1 MLSIHFCSRLLSCAT
16 STQFTTVVILHQNMH
31 QNGMS
36 DDDIHFRT
44 ALKNMQFARCMKE
57 DIALLMRHVQSSQ
70 GPSEMGHD
78 HFRDVSIITAWNA
91 NRDAIN
97 AERVRDFAKACELP
111 VRSFFSSDL
120 WGKNKDGASNC
131 QVQHLNDST
140 VDPGCWSTDHDKH
153 HAGVL
158 YLCVDMPVLLKYNE
172 ATELCAT
179 NGAAMTVVS
188 WDSHCMSCGKYT
200 LDTLYVKLANP
211 PRMTRLP
218 GLSENVIPFTK
229 MKKTV
234 RCTLPADDL
243 VVYVQRKQVTV
254 LPNFAMTDFASQG
267 HTHHSN
273 VCKLEFCKNHQS
285 IYTCLSRSSSL
296 EGTLIVGKFDN
307 TKIRSGTSSALH
319 RDVACT
325 STEEM
330 ELSNQRKRIAY
341 VSPVPVATTWSTLSL
356 R

>member
-1 MLSIHFCSRLLSCAT
+1 
-16 STQFTTVVILHQNMH
+16 
-31 QNGMS
+31 
-36 DDDIHFRT
+36 
-44 ALKNMQFARCMKE
+44 
-57 DIALLMRHVQSSQ
+57 
-70 GPSEMGHD
+70 MGHD

-140 VDPGCWSTDHDKH
+140 VDPVHTTNTICPHIQSILWNLPPALTKH
-153 HAGVL
+153 S
-158 YLCVDMPVLLKYNE
+158 
-172 ATELCAT
+172 TELCAT